1 MSAIFK
7 IAALRHP
14 VKEFLS
20 AWHNLNYGELLG
32 KHFGRDRPITLDEVL
47 RDSAGL
53 FVKTSDAIAGSNCE
67 MRLFN
72 RQVCGNVGER
82 LLVFIWG
89 LDLVAALAVRVH
101 THVAAVCSSCLCV
114 Y

>member
-32 KHFGRDRPITLDEVL
+32 KHFGRESPVSLDEVL

-53 FVKTSDAIAGSNCE
+53 FVKTSNAIAGSNCE

-72 RQVCGNVGER
+72 RQACAGDRCNACVDV
-82 LLVFIWG
+82 
-89 LDLVAALAVRVH
+89 DLVALAV
-101 THVAAVCSSCLCV
+101 LV
-114 Y
+114 YAC